1 MNGIW
6 RRVIFASE
14 AKSSPRRW
22 LMPMAPDVPYAMASG
37 RALASAT
44 TSARVLYLDLDGA
57 TIIMPPSEI
66 PATGANE
73 SVV

>member
-1 MNGIW
+1 
-6 RRVIFASE
+6 
-14 AKSSPRRW
+14 
-22 LMPMAPDVPYAMASG
+22 MAPDVPYEMASG
-37 RALASAT
+37 RAFASAT
-44 TSARVLYLDLDGA
+44 TSAKVLYLDVDGA